1 MCILCI
7 LFMVIVQFGP
17 EKFKHSMKFKTGI
30 NFIMEY
36 PDIDPEKCI
45 KTGKLN
51 EGKYRLKNYFWF

>member
-1 MCILCI
+1 
-7 LFMVIVQFGP
+7 MVIVQFGP
-17 EKFKHSMKFKTGI
+17 EKFKHSMKFKSGI